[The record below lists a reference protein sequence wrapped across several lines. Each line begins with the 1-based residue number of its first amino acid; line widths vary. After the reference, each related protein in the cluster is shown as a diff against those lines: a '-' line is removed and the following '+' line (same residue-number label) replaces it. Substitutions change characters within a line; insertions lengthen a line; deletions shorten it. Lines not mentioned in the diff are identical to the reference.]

1 MQANYRRGIYRGE
14 WLLQKFRRLPLQ
26 ISLSLGVGFII
37 VLGIGGVVGW
47 TSWEMLHMAIATQS
61 NNPNLGVDNRA
72 TWFSLGQ
79 KLYVVGTLITL
90 GMIAAISVFIRF
102 ALSPVHHI
110 NRMANQIAS
119 TNQFQDL
126 DTQLDFLPAELKGL
140 VRVYRNA
147 GAQIDNMQEQQ
158 QQLINNI
165 SHELRTPLTIVYGY
179 LQSALRHGD
188 NLTTNQR
195 EGLELATQETDR
207 TIYLLQELL
216 GIGRV
221 DSRYDFDWE
230 DLDLN
235 ELVQELVEMIRDS
248 PVQPPS
254 ITFEPAKSAIIVRGD
269 RMRLKQIIL
278 GLIDQAQ
285 SAILLELEKIGDHI
299 ILKICD
305 RDRYIRPE
313 IQARMFDR
321 FSRIDTTDTTRNSD
335 ADPSAFSLANVK
347 ALIEEMGGEI
357 RIKSQLGKGST
368 FIITLPNPAL
378 AF

>member
-14 WLLQKFRRLPLQ
+14 WLLQQFRRLPLQ
-26 ISLSLGVGFII
+26 ISLSLGVTLII

-61 NNPNLGVDNRA
+61 NTPNLGADNRA
-72 TWFSLGQ
+72 IWFSLGQ
-79 KLYVVGTLITL
+79 KLYVVGILITL
-90 GMIAAISVFIRF
+90 GMIAVIALFIRF
-102 ALSPVHHI
+102 ALSPLHRI
-110 NRMANQIAS
+110 NWMANQIAS
-119 TNQFQDL
+119 TTQFQDL
-126 DTQLDFLPAELKGL
+126 DIQLDFLPAELKGL

-147 GAQIDNMQEQQ
+147 GTQIDNMQEQQ

-179 LQSALRHGD
+179 LQSALRHGN
-188 NLTTNQR
+188 NLTTTQR

-216 GIGRV
+216 GIGRI
-221 DSRYDFDWE
+221 DSRYDFDWK

-254 ITFEPAKSAIIVRGD
+254 ITFEPAKSKIMVRGD

-285 SAILLELEKIGDHI
+285 SSILLELEQIGDRI
-299 ILKICD
+299 ILQICD
-305 RDRYIRPE
+305 LDRYIRPE
-313 IQARMFDR
+313 MQARMFDR
-321 FSRIDTTDTTRNSD
+321 FSRIDTTRNSD

-368 FIITLPNPAL
+368 FIITLPNLAL
-378 AF
+378 AL

>member
-1 MQANYRRGIYRGE
+1 MQVDYRRLIYR
-14 WLLQKFRRLPLQ
+14 FRRLPLQ

-37 VLGIGGVVGW
+37 VLGIGGVIGW
-47 TSWEMLHMAIATQS
+47 AGWEMHHMAISNQS
-61 NNPNLGVDNRA
+61 NNPNLGSDNRA
-72 TWFSLGQ
+72 IWFSLGQ
-79 KLYVVGTLITL
+79 KLYVVGTLIAL
-90 GMIAAISVFIRF
+90 GMIAAISLFIRF
-102 ALSPVHHI
+102 ALKPLHRI
-110 NRMANQIAS
+110 NWMANQIAS
-119 TNQFQDL
+119 TTQFQDL

-158 QQLINNI
+158 QQLIDNI

-188 NLTTNQR
+188 NLTSTQR
-195 EGLELATQETDR
+195 EGLELAIQETDR

-235 ELVQELVEMIRDS
+235 QLVWEVVEMVRDS

-254 ITFEPAKSAIIVRGD
+254 ITFERGKSAVMVRGD

-278 GLIDQAQ
+278 GLIDYAQ
-285 SAILLELEKIGDHI
+285 SSIMLKLEQIDDLI
-299 ILKICD
+299 ILKVCD
-305 RDRYIRPE
+305 RDRYIPPE
-313 IQARMFDR
+313 LQPRIFDR
-321 FSRIDTTDTTRNSD
+321 FSRIDANRNSGT
-335 ADPSAFSLANVK
+335 DPSAFSLATVK
-347 ALIEEMGGEI
+347 ALLEEMSGNIGVE
-357 RIKSQLGKGST
+357 SELGKGCT
-368 FIITLPNPAL
+368 FIITLPKLAL
-378 AF
+378 AH

>member
-1 MQANYRRGIYRGE
+1 MPANYRRGIYRGDQ
-14 WLLQKFRRLPLQ
+14 WLLQQFRRLPLQ

-61 NNPNLGVDNRA
+61 NNPNLGSDNRA
-72 TWFSLGQ
+72 IWFSLGQ

-90 GMIAAISVFIRF
+90 GMIAAIALFIRF
-102 ALSPVHHI
+102 ALSPLHRI
-110 NRMANQIAS
+110 NWMANQIAS
-119 TNQFQDL
+119 TTQFQDL

-147 GAQIDNMQEQQ
+147 GTQIDNMQEQQ

-188 NLTTNQR
+188 NLTSTQR

-254 ITFEPAKSAIIVRGD
+254 ITFEPAKSAIMVRGD

-285 SAILLELEKIGDHI
+285 SSILLELEQIGDRI
-299 ILKICD
+299 ILQICD

-321 FSRIDTTDTTRNSD
+321 FSRIDTTRNSD

-368 FIITLPNPAL
+368 FIITLPNLAL
-378 AF
+378 AL

>member
-1 MQANYRRGIYRGE
+1 MQANYRRGIYQGDQ
-14 WLLQKFRRLPLQ
+14 WLQQKFGRLPLQ

-37 VLGIGGVVGW
+37 VLGIVSVVGW
-47 TSWEMLHMAIATQS
+47 TSWEVHYMAIATQ
-61 NNPNLGVDNRA
+61 PNTPHLGADNRA
-72 TWFSLGQ
+72 TWFTLGQ

-90 GMIAAISVFIRF
+90 GMIAAIALFIRF
-102 ALSPVHHI
+102 ALSPLHRI
-110 NRMANQIAS
+110 NWMANQIAS
-119 TNQFQDL
+119 TTQFQDL

-147 GAQIDNMQEQQ
+147 GTQIDNMQEQQ

-165 SHELRTPLTIVYGY
+165 SHELRTPLTIIYGY

-188 NLTTNQR
+188 NLTTTQR

-221 DSRYDFDWE
+221 DNRYDFDWE

-254 ITFEPAKSAIIVRGD
+254 ITFEPSKSAVMVRGD

-285 SAILLELEKIGDHI
+285 SAILLELEQIGDRI

-313 IQARMFDR
+313 MQARMFDR
-321 FSRIDTTDTTRNSD
+321 FSRIDTTRNSD

-357 RIKSQLGKGST
+357 RIKSQLSKGST
-368 FIITLPNPAL
+368 FIITLPNLAL
-378 AF
+378 AL